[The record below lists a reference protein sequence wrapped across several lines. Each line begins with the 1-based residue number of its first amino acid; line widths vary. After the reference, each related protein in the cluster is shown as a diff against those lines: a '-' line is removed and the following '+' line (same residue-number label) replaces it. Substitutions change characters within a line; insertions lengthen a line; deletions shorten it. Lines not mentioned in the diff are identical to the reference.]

1 MDKKKSVLDVTVV
14 KLVCR
19 LEESVCLYIDK
30 SMPKKFRPTLVQQLV
45 NGLGQAR
52 KYTIKAMDLSPRFA
66 VQKLYYMEEAMS
78 EVHNAEALMNELNDL
93 QGISNEAKAK
103 IDIQLADIYVN
114 FSRLLNSFDKRAEEA
129 DTQRQAD
136 ASEPTY

>member
-78 EVHNAEALMNELNDL
+78 EVHNADLYGADEVVQYISLSPDSLEEHCGFGVGQSVGNRHSELVKGKRKAGSLYAGVL
-93 QGISNEAKAK
+93 QAPE
-103 IDIQLADIYVN
+103 
-114 FSRLLNSFDKRAEEA
+114 
-129 DTQRQAD
+129 
-136 ASEPTY
+136 

>member
-52 KYTIKAMDLSPRFA
+52 KYTIKSMDLSPRFA

-78 EVHNAEALMNELNDL
+78 EVHNAEALLNELNDL
-93 QGISNEAKAK
+93 QSISNEAKAK
-103 IDIQLADIYVN
+103 IDIQLADIYGN
-114 FSRLLNSFDKRAEEA
+114 ISRLLNSFSKRAEEA
-129 DTQRQAD
+129 DTQKQAD
-136 ASEPTY
+136 ASGLTY

>member
-1 MDKKKSVLDVTVV
+1 M

-30 SMPKKFRPTLVQQLV
+30 SMPKKFRTTLVQQLV

-52 KYTIKAMDLSPRFA
+52 KYTIKSMDLSPRFA
-66 VQKLYYMEEAMS
+66 IQKLYYMEEAMS
-78 EVHNAEALMNELNDL
+78 EVHNAEALLNTLNDL
-93 QGISNEAKAK
+93 QSVSNEAKAK
-103 IDIQLADIYVN
+103 LDIQLADIYIN
-114 FSRLLNSFDKRAEEA
+114 ISRLLNSFGKRAEES

-136 ASEPTY
+136 ASELTY

>member
-1 MDKKKSVLDVTVV
+1 MDKKKSVLDVTIV
-14 KLVCR
+14 KLVCQ

-78 EVHNAEALMNELNDL
+78 EVHNAEALLNTLNDL
-93 QGISNEAKAK
+93 QSISNEAKAK
-103 IDIQLADIYVN
+103 FDIKLADIYAN
-114 FSRLLNSFDKRAEEA
+114 ISRLLNSFGKRTEEA

-136 ASEPTY
+136 ASELTY